1 MLKVQT
7 LIVTKSLS
15 MKFLSSK
22 CKKLWTK
29 ERIETFWVN
38 NSQIKA
44 RIEPQ
49 EAVSWISHTQN
60 FQKLLPDYNF
70 QSNQIYFLTIK
81 NLGEWIS
88 SSLLY

>member
-49 EAVSWISHTQN
+49 EAGSSFMDFTYPELSEITSRLQ
-60 FQKLLPDYNF
+60 
-70 QSNQIYFLTIK
+70 FLV
-81 NLGEWIS
+81 
-88 SSLLY
+88 